1 MTKCTQC
8 DEDVGATP
16 YNPMPEW
23 KIEGPLCSK
32 CYSKNIS
39 KHYPGEHV
47 RLNLMDDDEKK
58 KNLR

>member
-23 KIEGPLCSK
+23 KIKGPLCSK

-47 RLNLMDDDEKK
+47 RFNLMDDDEKK
-58 KNLR
+58 TYLR

>member
-39 KHYPGEHV
+39 DHYPGEHV
-47 RLNLMDDDEKK
+47 RFNLMDDDEKK

>member
-23 KIEGPLCSK
+23 KIRDHYVANVIQKILQ
-32 CYSKNIS
+32 NIIQ
-39 KHYPGEHV
+39 ENM
-47 RLNLMDDDEKK
+47 LD
-58 KNLR
+58 

>member
-1 MTKCTQC
+1 MKMLEQHLTT
-8 DEDVGATP
+8 
-16 YNPMPEW
+16 PMPEW
-23 KIEGPLCSK
+23 KIKGPLCSK

-39 KHYPGEHV
+39 EHYPGEHV